1 MPTYIGCCCWGLGEQ
16 VGVKPIRNYS
26 DKMQAEDVKKAI
38 IVVKGGITPFARS
51 AIQELCAQREVS
63 TRYLSMQTQR
73 IGAQNL
79 KTCLSLAHYCVLHG
93 SFVGQLAHCIM
104 TYMRTAAHCA

>member
-1 MPTYIGCCCWGLGEQ
+1 MQ

-26 DKMQAEDVKKAI
+26 DKMQAEEVKKAI

-63 TRYLSMQTQR
+63 CTNE
-73 IGAQNL
+73 AQL
-79 KTCLSLAHYCVLHG
+79 L
-93 SFVGQLAHCIM
+93 
-104 TYMRTAAHCA
+104 